1 MVDASDLKS
10 DIRKGVWVR
19 VPSAARIIFGGTV
32 MQYLKVGEKHVDP
45 ESTKWIYEKEW
56 YRQGFVYKDEEAY
69 LTSKDDVCYIAE
81 NDYREDEQHYNRT
94 DILRIANGDLKMANM
109 IFYLLDWQHP
119 ETVYDELTKEINN
132 ERN

>member
-1 MVDASDLKS
+1 
-10 DIRKGVWVR
+10 
-19 VPSAARIIFGGTV
+19 

-81 NDYREDEQHYNRT
+81 NDYPEDEQHYTRT
-94 DILRIANGDLKMANM
+94 DILRIANGDLKMANT